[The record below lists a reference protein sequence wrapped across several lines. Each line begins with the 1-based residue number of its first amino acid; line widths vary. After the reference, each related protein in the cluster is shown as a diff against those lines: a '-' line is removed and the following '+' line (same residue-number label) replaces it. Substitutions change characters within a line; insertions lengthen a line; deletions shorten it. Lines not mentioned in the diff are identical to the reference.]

1 MALQTTGLEFFYLS
15 VDFFENDKIL
25 LVEQE
30 LGSRATLL
38 VLRLLAR
45 IYHKGYF
52 CRWGKDECL
61 LFTRRL
67 PEGCTADYVQQVV
80 DALLERGFFSKVQ
93 YERFGILTS
102 ESIQGHYFEAA
113 QRRKRVE
120 VRADYLLIEISKYK
134 NLYVDGS
141 NVGISTENVDMKTG
155 NVNMK
160 SQSKAEESKAEQKNE
175 KDSSSFC
182 SPEKKRIFAEKETFS
197 SIPVDGKRR
206 NTSGLVEALQ
216 QWGIGDDN
224 LYKIVGYCDYG
235 VIGHPIW
242 QILADM
248 RMSGGRLYQ
257 LLAFIGAR
265 LRV

>member
-1 MALQTTGLEFFYLS
+1 M
-15 VDFFENDKIL
+15 
-25 LVEQE
+25 
-30 LGSRATLL
+30 L
-38 VLRLLAR
+38 VLHLLAR

-93 YERFGILTS
+93 YEKFGILTS

-141 NVGISTENVDMKTG
+141 NVGISTENVDMKT
-155 NVNMK
+155 
-160 SQSKAEESKAEQKNE
+160 
-175 KDSSSFC
+175 
-182 SPEKKRIFAEKETFS
+182 
-197 SIPVDGKRR
+197 
-206 NTSGLVEALQ
+206 
-216 QWGIGDDN
+216 
-224 LYKIVGYCDYG
+224 
-235 VIGHPIW
+235 
-242 QILADM
+242 
-248 RMSGGRLYQ
+248 
-257 LLAFIGAR
+257 
-265 LRV
+265 

>member
-224 LYKIVGYCDYG
+224 LYKIVG
-235 VIGHPIW
+235 V
-242 QILADM
+242 L
-248 RMSGGRLYQ
+248 
-257 LLAFIGAR
+257 
-265 LRV
+265 